1 MPAARVN
8 PSRFATK
15 RGTFTVSRFFFFFVC
30 FLFSCVY
37 GIYVGWMFLYIY
49 IYIDVFRVEIILE
62 GEENWA

>member
-15 RGTFTVSRFFFFFVC
+15 RGTFTVSRFFFFLCVF
-30 FLFSCVY
+30 FSRVY
-37 GIYVGWMFLYIY
+37 MEFMWDGCLY

>member
-15 RGTFTVSRFFFFFVC
+15 RGTFTVSRFFFLCVFSFLVC
-30 FLFSCVY
+30 LWNLCGMDVF
-37 GIYVGWMFLYIY
+37 IY

-62 GEENWA
+62 GEGNWA